1 MKHGTEQS
9 NLVKASSLVI
19 WDEAPMMS
27 KHCFEAL
34 DRSLSD
40 IVGKHDT
47 QPFGGKVVV
56 SEAILGRSCL
66 L

>member
-34 DRSLSD
+34 DRGLSD